1 MRIAIVDYSGHAFP
15 VHLSRSLAGRG
26 HELLHLYFQEFQSP
40 HGKLY
45 KTECDPPD
53 LTIMPVSLGIP
64 FPKYSLLKRR
74 RHEIAV
80 GKAFASKIEA
90 FEPDVVL
97 VGNCP
102 LDCAMQISKRSKQL
116 GYGTIFWQQDI
127 YSSAIRRILGKRLGL
142 PGRLIGAYYR
152 NMEQRI
158 VAMSDSTI
166 VISQDFVESIRQELA
181 MPTTNVH
188 VIENWAP
195 LDDIPVRPKNNPF
208 AAKHDLI
215 DKKVILYSGTI
226 GLKHNPQQILDLAE
240 NLKDEPDTQILV
252 VSEGPFADWLA
263 ENSAAKGLGNIRVLP
278 FQPYADFPDVLG
290 SADLAIAVLEEDA
303 GAFSVPSKILS
314 YLCAGRPIVLS
325 APTENL
331 AARIIVGCGA
341 GRAVP
346 AADNKAF
353 IDAVRSLIDSPDA
366 RVAAGRNARHY
377 AESTFDIDMITNR
390 FELIFREA
398 LVTKGMPVRAIRT
411 PVAAR
416 PAALAD

>member
-26 HELLHLYFQEFQSP
+26 HEMLHLYFQEFQSP

-45 KTECDPPD
+45 KTESDPPE
-53 LTIMPVSLGIP
+53 LTIKPVSLGIP

-74 RHEIAV
+74 RHEIAI
-80 GKAFASKIEA
+80 GKAFASTIHA
-90 FEPDVVL
+90 FAPDIVL

-102 LDCAMQISKRSKQL
+102 LDCAMQISGRAKQL
-116 GYGTIFWQQDI
+116 GYGVIFWQQDI
-127 YSSAIRRILGKRLGL
+127 YSSAIRRILSKRIGL
-142 PGRLIGAYYR
+142 PGRMIGAYYR

-158 VAMSDSTI
+158 VALSDATI
-166 VISQDFVESIRQELA
+166 VISEDFVDSIRTELA
-181 MPTTNVH
+181 MPVTNVH

-195 LDDIPVRPKNNPF
+195 LEDIPVRPKNNPW
-208 AAKHDLI
+208 AVKHDLC

-226 GLKHNPQQILDLAE
+226 GLKHNPQQILDLAA
-240 NLKDEPDTQILV
+240 NLKDEADTQIVV
-252 VSEGPFADWLA
+252 VSEGPFADWLGQ
-263 ENSAAKGLGNIRVLP
+263 NAADQGLSNIRVLP

-290 SADLAIAVLEEDA
+290 SSDLAIAVLEEDA

-341 GRAVP
+341 GKAVP

-353 IDAVRSLIDSPDA
+353 IAAVRELIVAPDA
-366 RVAAGRNARHY
+366 CATAGRNARRY
-377 AESTFDIDMITNR
+377 AETTFDIDKITGR

-398 LVTKGMPVRAIRT
+398 LAHKGLPARLVRM
-411 PVAAR
+411 PVAA
-416 PAALAD
+416 